1 MNHQLDSGR
10 KHILIAC
17 QGTTLTSLLL
27 VLNTSFEA
35 MAAAPREASSL
46 IHSTAALRERAA
58 KAGLSS
64 EEVQAILDNNVTSI
78 AQMAFAI
85 SPPGASPTEQQVRD
99 FYQSIAVNMGTI
111 TIITSTKLLIFEA
124 HTLVVANIKSE
135 VGRKDDVT
143 THCVLPSA
151 EREGRIQDQQK
162 RLTGLRF
169 KGDEEVAFLAYD
181 LGFHAFGKRHPDL
194 PASRTLHHQ
203 TLWVVTE
210 EAVET
215 ASSWQWVADHQGTT
229 CRPHLG
235 DQDRTWAGSGTAS
248 PCPGIWLSRHRL
260 IEGSLEVKL
269 PTIWTDEKQ
278 SREEAERRERLEER
292 RVEEKE

>member
-1 MNHQLDSGR
+1 MNHQLDSGH

-35 MAAAPREASSL
+35 MAAAPREASLL

-181 LGFHAFGKRHPDL
+181 LVFTLLEKDTLTYLHPERFITRRFELSQKKPLKQLALDNESLTIKERPADHTCATRTELELVQALRRRALAFDL
-194 PASRTLHHQ
+194 
-203 TLWVVTE
+203 VGI
-210 EAVET
+210 
-215 ASSWQWVADHQGTT
+215 ASSK
-229 CRPHLG
+229 
-235 DQDRTWAGSGTAS
+235 
-248 PCPGIWLSRHRL
+248 
-260 IEGSLEVKL
+260 EV
-269 PTIWTDEKQ
+269 
-278 SREEAERRERLEER
+278 
-292 RVEEKE
+292 